1 MNINTI
7 VLSDTKP
14 LDKEAIV
21 DLYDRHSSG
30 IFRYAY
36 RLLGNHD
43 LAEECVAE
51 TFSRFLQAVKAGRGP
66 SENAQ
71 AYLYRM
77 AHNWATDQYRRQPQ
91 PNLEMDLDEH
101 ADHSSNPSTLVH
113 LSLERE
119 RVRKALQQLPYEQQ
133 RVIELRFLDDL
144 PHEDVARSMGK
155 TIEATRALQ
164 YRALTALRQM
174 LIEQ

>member
-1 MNINTI
+1 MNIDTI
-7 VLSDTKP
+7 SFTKSKP

-43 LAEECVAE
+43 LAEDCVAE

-66 SENAQ
+66 SENVQ

-91 PNLEMDLDEH
+91 ANAEMDLEEH
-101 ADHSSNPSTLVH
+101 ADHGSNPSTLVH
-113 LSLERE
+113 QSLERE
-119 RVRKALQQLPYEQQ
+119 RVRTALQQLPYEQQ
-133 RVIELRFLDDL
+133 RVIEMRFLDDL
-144 PHEDVARSMGK
+144 PHEDVARSLGK
-155 TIEATRALQ
+155 SIEATRALQ

>member
-1 MNINTI
+1 MNIDSMYLTE
-7 VLSDTKP
+7 SKP

-36 RLLGNHD
+36 RLIGNSE

-51 TFSRFLQAVKAGRGP
+51 TFSRFLHAVKAGKGP

-77 AHNWATDQYRRQPQ
+77 AHNWVTDQYRRQQQ
-91 PNLEMDLDEH
+91 PSVEMDVEEH
-101 ADHSSNPSTLVH
+101 ADHRSNPSTLVH
-113 LSLERE
+113 QNLERE
-119 RVRKALQQLPYEQQ
+119 RVRNAIQQLPYEQQ
-133 RVIELRFLDDL
+133 RVIEMRFLDDL
-144 PHEDVARSMGK
+144 PHEDVARSLGK
-155 TIEATRALQ
+155 SIEATRALQ